1 MTSPYVTGGP
11 APVCRSLQTVL
22 TSGHLVYNTY
32 LDRYVHVS
40 VAAGISPIDGR
51 SVCGFFFS
59 LSADLIHWS
68 NHQLLT
74 EAQLPWC
81 PANPQAPGLLEPV
94 NVLYPSI
101 VDHADTTTNFEKAGR
116 TPYLYYVRF
125 NQGVY
130 DRDLMRV
137 PFNVHSHRLTS
148 RTSAYHLRERRV
160 RVGHGQV
167 LCRPERRHSE

>member
-1 MTSPYVTGGP
+1 MTSPYVTGTS
-11 APVCRSLQTVL
+11 APVCTFLQTIMV
-22 TSGHLVYNTY
+22 SAHIVFNTY
-32 LDRYVHVS
+32 LGRYVLVS
-40 VAAGISPIDGR
+40 SAEGPSAIDGR
-51 SVCGFFFS
+51 TVCGFFFA

-137 PFNVHSHRLTS
+137 PLTFT
-148 RTSAYHLRERRV
+148 RID
-160 RVGHGQV
+160 
-167 LCRPERRHSE
+167 